1 MITKMCL
8 MPPFPAA
15 TRLKK
20 KTKKQDFPGGAVDK
34 SPPDDTEG
42 TGSIPGPGT
51 KPSATGLS
59 N

>member
-1 MITKMCL
+1 MCL

-20 KTKKQDFPGGAVDK
+20 KTKTQDFPGGAVDK
-34 SPPDDTEG
+34 SPPEDTEG